1 MASKKPSAKNAPAG
15 AAARIDIPVKK
26 AEKETATLTIS
37 GVPAEAYRSPET
49 VHKLLD
55 ALGLPKGTSVRITV
69 EAASVIVR

>member
-1 MASKKPSAKNAPAG
+1 MASKKSSGKSAAG
-15 AAARIDIPVKK
+15 ATARIDIPNKK
-26 AEKETATLTIS
+26 AGKETATLTIS